1 MSVTVSTDEIIDLL
15 IDRPAV
21 GGRMIGRYRG
31 RIALVGGAIP
41 GERVQAIVEGVRRG
55 ALFARTVSVLE
66 GSPDRRSE
74 VVRPSCGGRSFAHI
88 AYSRQL
94 QLKSAI
100 IQDAFRRIGR
110 IHLDV
115 TPFVV
120 PSPEIGYRM
129 RARLRVDKANIGF
142 IDEQSHSICDVD
154 GTGQL
159 LPDTECLVGAL
170 AAGSTALADVGAR
183 SVELTED
190 LIGGQCA
197 LHVLL
202 EADHDKSDGSLRE
215 LAASVP
221 GVTGLS
227 VSSETST
234 SAPRCLFGTPH
245 VWDEIESLLASNGAK
260 DRVIRRHAASFF
272 QANRYLVPRLVE
284 AVTELIGKEKL
295 VDLYSGVGLFSVS
308 LACRSSG
315 SVVAVERDPIS
326 SRDLLV
332 NGAPFGSN
340 LSVVCTSAEA
350 YLKDCG
356 SLRRATVIV
365 DPPRIG
371 LTRECV
377 SRLVGRRPQRI
388 VYVSCDVATQA
399 RDLRSLMNSGYLFRE
414 LSVFDMFPNTPH
426 IEAVATLDRARE
438 TQA

>member
-1 MSVTVSTDEIIDLL
+1 
-15 IDRPAV
+15 
-21 GGRMIGRYRG
+21 MIGRYRG

-159 LPDTECLVGAL
+159 RPDTECLVGAL

-234 SAPRCLFGTPH
+234 SVPRCLFGTPH
-245 VWDEIESLLASNGAK
+245 VWDKIESFLPSNGAK
-260 DRVIRRHAASFF
+260 DQVIRRHAASFF